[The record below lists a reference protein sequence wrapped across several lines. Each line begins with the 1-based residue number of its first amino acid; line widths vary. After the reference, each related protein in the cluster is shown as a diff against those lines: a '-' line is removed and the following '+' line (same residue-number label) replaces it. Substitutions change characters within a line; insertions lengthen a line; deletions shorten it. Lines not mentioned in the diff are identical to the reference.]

1 MNKTQRKLKLLPKES
16 ELSCLPVPIKKRRKG
31 TVSGVLQQT
40 RQRKFKK
47 KESSY
52 LKETELSRPTSF
64 CKKKKKRNG

>member
-1 MNKTQRKLKLLPKES
+1 MNETQRKLKLLPKES

-47 KESSY
+47 KKVLT
-52 LKETELSRPTSF
+52 LKKL
-64 CKKKKKRNG
+64 N